1 MDELLLKNYELLS
14 HIKNEYDKL
23 VEENKSL
30 KVQLNQNI
38 NTITPNNIQPN
49 NIQPNNI
56 QPNTKKEENEIIKD
70 LIDKYPALKDFQT
83 KFTRLYIHKKYQDKI
98 LNIITNEDDKTM
110 YKYYYGLVRKRK
122 DNKKKIQKGKF

>member
-1 MDELLLKNYELLS
+1 MDDLLLKNYELLS

-23 VEENKSL
+23 ANENESL
-30 KVQLNQNI
+30 KLQLNQNI
-38 NTITPNNIQPN
+38 NTIT
-49 NIQPNNI
+49 PNNI

-70 LIDKYPALKDFQT
+70 LIDKYPTLKDFQT
-83 KFTRLYIHKKYQDKI
+83 KFTRLFIHKKYQDEI

-122 DNKKKIQKGKF
+122 DNKKKMKQKGKF